1 MIDSFIYELRVICRS
16 GCEQKYPFTV
26 YTQSRYFFS
35 TFAAAEAAVQRLVQ
49 ENSTKEW
56 FRVYRYEIYTFEFGK
71 EIQTDYDTRDALD
84 TTIYLPDGTRWI
96 SKGEKGVV
104 EVGKIYEHLTPLTSG
119 GENVSL
125 CIVEN
130 ESKDDYI
137 CEHIILRC
145 EYNHSWNYLTD
156 IMPCSMSVSDAYAEA
171 LRSKAE
177 RYYALEHDELTPVLG
192 VPYPVESKYAED
204 MNDYLFIP
212 AAFSGFKYDL
222 FFDCNAA
229 YRKNMHPMWFYV
241 AHPVENKTVLLPITV
256 SSDITLMWEEYEHLM
271 YDLLVTDDLIDFITF
286 NLCEIMALADN
297 QSKPDYFLW
306 NLVRMNEIDKA
317 LSISGDGNMN
327 LSDNN
332 KS

>member
-1 MIDSFIYELRVICRS
+1 MYIDYKTTMNTNIIYELREVCRS
-16 GCEQKYPFTV
+16 GDEEKYPFTV
-26 YTQSRYFFS
+26 YTQSRYLFS
-35 TFAAAEAAVQRLVQ
+35 TFADAEAAVQRLVQ

-56 FRVYRYEIYTFEFGK
+56 IRVYRYEIYTYELGK
-71 EIQTDYDTRDALD
+71 EIQEDYNERDALD
-84 TTIYLPDGTRWI
+84 ATIYLPDGTRWI

-104 EVGKIYEHLTPLTSG
+104 EVGKIYEHLTLLVSG
-119 GENVSL
+119 GKSVSL

-130 ESKDDYI
+130 ESTDEYR
-137 CEHIILRC
+137 CEHIILRSD
-145 EYNHSWNYLTD
+145 YNHSWNYLTD
-156 IMPCSMSVSDAYAEA
+156 MMPCSLPVSDAYAEA

-212 AAFSGFKYDL
+212 AAFSGFKYDM

-241 AHPVENKTVLLPITV
+241 AHPIENKTVLLPITV

-271 YDLLVTDDLIDFITF
+271 DDLLVPEGLIEFIIF
-286 NLCEIMALADN
+286 NLQDIMSLADH
-297 QSKPDYFLW
+297 QCHPDYFLW
-306 NLVRMNEIDKA
+306 NMARMDTVFGIYGEEKE
-317 LSISGDGNMN
+317 L
-327 LSDNN
+327 
-332 KS
+332 

>member
-1 MIDSFIYELRVICRS
+1 
-16 GCEQKYPFTV
+16 
-26 YTQSRYFFS
+26 
-35 TFAAAEAAVQRLVQ
+35 
-49 ENSTKEW
+49 
-56 FRVYRYEIYTFEFGK
+56 
-71 EIQTDYDTRDALD
+71 
-84 TTIYLPDGTRWI
+84 
-96 SKGEKGVV
+96 
-104 EVGKIYEHLTPLTSG
+104 
-119 GENVSL
+119 
-125 CIVEN
+125 
-130 ESKDDYI
+130 
-137 CEHIILRC
+137 
-145 EYNHSWNYLTD
+145 
-156 IMPCSMSVSDAYAEA
+156 
-171 LRSKAE
+171 
-177 RYYALEHDELTPVLG
+177 
-192 VPYPVESKYAED
+192 

-212 AAFSGFKYDL
+212 AAFSGFKYDI

-271 YDLLVTDDLIDFITF
+271 DDLLVTENLIDFITF

-317 LSISGDGNMN
+317 LSISDDGNMN

>member
-1 MIDSFIYELRVICRS
+1 
-16 GCEQKYPFTV
+16 
-26 YTQSRYFFS
+26 
-35 TFAAAEAAVQRLVQ
+35 
-49 ENSTKEW
+49 
-56 FRVYRYEIYTFEFGK
+56 
-71 EIQTDYDTRDALD
+71 
-84 TTIYLPDGTRWI
+84 
-96 SKGEKGVV
+96 
-104 EVGKIYEHLTPLTSG
+104 
-119 GENVSL
+119 
-125 CIVEN
+125 
-130 ESKDDYI
+130 
-137 CEHIILRC
+137 
-145 EYNHSWNYLTD
+145 
-156 IMPCSMSVSDAYAEA
+156 
-171 LRSKAE
+171 
-177 RYYALEHDELTPVLG
+177 
-192 VPYPVESKYAED
+192 

-241 AHPVENKTVLLPITV
+241 AHPVENNTVLLPITV

-271 YDLLVTDDLIDFITF
+271 DDLLVTDNLIDFITF

-317 LSISGDGNMN
+317 LSISDDGNMN

>member
-1 MIDSFIYELRVICRS
+1 MVDNIIYELRVICRS

-26 YTQSRYFFS
+26 YTQSWYLFP
-35 TFAAAEAAVQRLVQ
+35 TFAEAKSAISGLVQ
-49 ENSTKEW
+49 ENSAKEW
-56 FRVYRYEIYTFEFGK
+56 ISVYRYEIYTFELGK

-119 GENVSL
+119 GRRVDL

-130 ESKDDYI
+130 ESKDDYT
-137 CEHIILRC
+137 CEHIILRSD
-145 EYNHSWNYLTD
+145 YNHSWNYLTD
-156 IMPCSMSVSDAYAEA
+156 MMPCSMSVSDAYAEA

-177 RYYALEHDELTPVLG
+177 RYYALEHDELAPVLG

-212 AAFSGFKYDL
+212 AAFSGFKYDM

-256 SSDITLMWEEYEHLM
+256 SPDITLMWEEFEHLM
-271 YDLLVTDDLIDFITF
+271 DDLLVPEGLIEFVIF
-286 NLCEIMALADN
+286 NLQDIMSLADH
-297 QSKPDYFLW
+297 QCHPDYFLW
-306 NLVRMNEIDKA
+306 NMARMDTVFGIYGEEKE
-317 LSISGDGNMN
+317 L
-327 LSDNN
+327 
-332 KS
+332 